1 MRKEEQLLDIT
12 KSTHF
17 MIKKFDNY
25 EKKIIK
31 KKKKKTTK
39 IVREEVSS
47 LHIGIIQLKYDF
59 ENQ

>member
-12 KSTHF
+12 KSTNF

-31 KKKKKTTK
+31 KKKK
-39 IVREEVSS
+39 RQQR
-47 LHIGIIQLKYDF
+47 L
-59 ENQ
+59 

>member
-12 KSTHF
+12 KSTNF

-31 KKKKKTTK
+31 KKKKK
-39 IVREEVSS
+39 RQQR
-47 LHIGIIQLKYDF
+47 L
-59 ENQ
+59 